1 MEKIQ
6 NQLAKQMNYD
16 QVKEG
21 EEKTSSD
28 YVTFDAFFLKDLN
41 GDGTPEKVRG
51 TCKEVFTDDDLYLE
65 LNVKTKGYLKDAK
78 IDIGQKSSR
87 NYYFNTELAADSQ
100 IKQDYVADDTQT
112 IEFNNLNNGTHLL
125 LSGKVRT
132 GSYKKGK
139 DNYDMNHL
147 YALTPENLSM
157 KNNIVFTGTW
167 VEEKEDGTTQEV
179 PISKTVPFQVDWY
192 GTNQCEWY
200 PTTDQTNSAKT
211 IVDKTKQQFNITC
224 DLRIMDT
231 KKELLVKD
239 YTIEGTLPQINGYDP
254 ISIAVDNSKITVN
267 YDATTRKFTM
277 KQSYETERINYYKM
291 GGTLNI
297 VYPLA
302 AYEGYQDPTK
312 ETIQIPV
319 KGYFNSYNNP
329 NPEFKNPYTS
339 NVVEKNIKVKIYR
352 EIVKA
357 RINITV
363 GSQVWSRNN
372 DVDSKYIVS
381 KQKPVRI
388 YNGLSQQ
395 ESKDYY
401 KVTWQFQPQ
410 GESSS
415 SGVVMREKGVLENT
429 ITKPNDQ
436 FVKEDDSEISME
448 NITQNIGIYFKTT
461 YVNSILGENGWI
473 KVYNDDTNEL
483 IETFDNQKMGKY
495 YSENSFYHYASP
507 IAHVRIETSAVTGD
521 ETEYSDITITHI
533 KELNDAE
540 IIKQYPTKAEF
551 DQLKYIK
558 SHVAATTDNTKAEAN
573 NKALYTYPF
582 SAVTMNLGE
591 NRLYYESWDLST
603 QQEKDMKITIAS
615 DDSDFTSA
623 KNKLYNLI
631 CPWQN
636 GEYLLKMPKDIIGLT
651 IQDVTTNRSDVK
663 ITHYETFEKEGNIYI
678 KIQTKNTIPTYYQ
691 IVLNAKVTPNP
702 ASPSQDEEVELY
714 AYNQNAAG
722 EYEPGVSK
730 DVYDVN
736 ENSNVEEQVG
746 YLTRKIG
753 LISSNSLLT
762 GQKATQYDNAGNIA
776 ISPRIAKVDKN
787 QRTANIGISV
797 VNNYSST
804 ISGITILGTIPT
816 KGNQY
821 ILNQTDLGS
830 TYSTTMNSTGIQVPE
845 ELKNYTKVYYTEQEK
860 PTKDLTN
867 SQNGWTT
874 TPTDWSKIKS
884 YLIDLG
890 DYVLPQKQ
898 SYLFEYQVN
907 IPEGL
912 AYNDVSYAQHGVYFS
927 LDTKEGKYATETEPA
942 KLGLL
947 ITKEFDLNLTKY
959 HVNTKDTV
967 QGATYQIADEEGNK
981 VTGITDEKGNLILKG
996 LLVGRAYTLKETI
1009 SPTGYDLNPDEVK
1022 FKIQDNANGG
1032 FDLVLQS
1039 GTVKDQKVVIGTD
1052 GSVTLQMA
1060 VEDTKPG
1067 DFKTIIVHHNIYDA
1081 TTKQYTTNKVMLNDG
1096 TFAKDETKKG
1106 LIGSSYTTE
1115 PLSNIYKMYQLY
1127 ETPKNA
1133 NGIFTEGI
1141 NDIYYY
1147 YVLKPGTVTGKTTKT
1162 ASTGQ
1167 TTEDQK
1173 PLLTDE
1179 RGEITYTIHATGTI
1193 QDYKGNATLKIIDQ
1207 LPASIDTT
1215 KSDLAGGVYS
1225 PTDKTI
1231 TWTETLADVDVF
1243 DGQKY
1248 PYDLTK
1254 NFKVVYTDQDVTK
1267 PIVNTTYGQ
1276 IILYQPDQSEKS
1288 TTKITE
1294 STSTVEQA
1302 YQTNIETKKIWDDQ
1316 SNKAQKRPSSVT
1328 FKLEGNGQSY
1338 TKELTAQNAQA
1349 DNANIWS
1356 VTFTDLPKYDS
1367 KGNLISYTLSEE
1379 NVNNLYYDS
1388 ANTIVDQQAKTITNQ
1403 FAVPGEKVNVPVAKI
1418 WDDQNNQAGKRP
1430 NGVIITIRGNGLT
1443 REHTLTAEDQADGN
1457 SNKWQ
1462 YTFTDLPKYDENGND
1477 VNYTVA
1483 EKDLGNIYYTAQNTK
1498 VDQQT
1503 KTITNT
1509 FVVPDEKIN
1518 VPVTKIWDDQS
1529 NKAQKRPSSVT
1540 FKLEGNGQSYTKELT
1555 AQNAQADNANIWS
1568 VTFTDL
1574 PKYDSKGNLI
1584 SYTLSEENV
1593 NNLYYD
1599 SANTIVD
1606 QQAKTITN
1614 QFAVPGEKV
1623 NVPVTKVW
1631 DDQNNQAGKR
1641 PNGVIITIRGNG
1653 LTREH
1658 TLTAKD
1664 QADGNSNKWQYTFT
1678 DLPKYDE
1685 NGNAAEY
1692 TVAEKD
1698 LGNIYYTAQNTKVD
1712 QQSKTIT
1719 NTFAVPTD
1727 SINVAVQKVW
1737 DDQENAKN
1745 RRPNSVSVSLLKQGN
1760 VVENTKV
1767 ELTQENEWKHTY
1779 ENLPKYDENGN
1790 EFVYSV
1796 QESETNSGDL
1806 EYYETPVINGTNP
1819 IIITNRYKTKKV
1831 DLDSKITKESDAT
1844 ITNSQQEISYT
1855 IHYTATVNNYIG
1867 QAKVTI
1873 VDNLPYPIDTEKS
1886 QLDGGVYDENKKTIT
1901 WTENIEHINT
1911 DTSKQAYA
1919 VDITKNIQVVYKN
1932 LDASQENISNEATG
1946 TIQFLKTETSNEV
1959 KTEKEVPVQ
1968 IMGKV
1973 VAKYVDQDT
1982 KEEIETA
1989 ENMEGKVGTE
1999 YTTVQKE
2006 IPNYDFVESSGNTIG
2021 HYQEGN
2027 TEVTYYYRKT
2037 PAKVIVKYVDE
2048 KGEELAPSETI
2059 DGYVTKPYETKEK
2072 EIENYVMD
2080 HVVGE
2085 TKGDMTKEDIT
2096 ITYVYHKAKAEVIV
2110 KYLEKKTEKE
2120 LAPSETISGVV
2131 GDAFETSRKTIPNY
2145 RAVDPEPKE
2154 TKGNMVKGTTE
2165 IIYYYEEI
2173 PNGTVN
2179 IKYWDVDTN
2188 QEITYVNE
2196 KGKTTNYG
2204 YTIIGKVESDYQAE
2218 EKTIPYYDIVENR
2231 KPDNASGKIEEGKT
2245 TEVNYYYKKKIFN
2258 LKVQKKVV
2266 SFIVNGEEKPIENA
2280 NKSKIEIHRKEI
2292 DNTNLQVKYQIIVQ
2306 NDGGIEGTAKV
2317 VEKIPA
2323 GFQVASGTSSEWVKD
2338 TDGNLSAD
2346 VKLQPNETK
2355 TWEVILDWEREEDNF
2370 GKKINQVTLTD
2381 LQNPAGFDETNAK
2394 DNTAEADVYVAIA
2407 TGKEVPILIIV
2418 LSFFTVAGVLILGYE
2433 YECYRKERK

>member
-1 MEKIQ
+1 MENIQ
-6 NQLAKQMNYD
+6 NHLAKQMTYD

-21 EEKTSSD
+21 EEKTDND

-78 IDIGQKSSR
+78 IDIGKQSSR

-112 IEFNNLNNGTHLL
+112 IEFNKLNNGTHLL
-125 LSGKVRT
+125 LSGKVRS
-132 GSYKKGK
+132 GRYEEKKDDFGG
-139 DNYDMNHL
+139 HL
-147 YALTPENLSM
+147 SALTPENLSM

-192 GTNQCEWY
+192 GTNQCDWDY
-200 PTTDQTNSAKT
+200 KTADVQTNQATT
-211 IVDKTKQQFNITC
+211 IIDKTKQQFNLAIKLYVT
-224 DLRIMDT
+224 DT
-231 KKELLVKD
+231 VEELLVKD

-254 ISIAVDNSKITVN
+254 ISVTTDNDNTIN
-267 YDATTRKFTM
+267 YDTTTHKFSIK
-277 KQSYETERINYYKM
+277 KQREGTNIQYYQM
-291 GGTLNI
+291 GGTLK
-297 VYPLA
+297 VAYPLA

-329 NPEFKNPYTS
+329 NPEFKNPYPS
-339 NVVEKNIKVKIYR
+339 NEVEKNIKVNIYR
-352 EIVKA
+352 EVEKA
-357 RINITV
+357 KINIKV
-363 GSQVWSRNN
+363 GSQV
-372 DVDSKYIVS
+372 DSYSQNIYSSYIVS
-381 KQKPVRI
+381 KQKPTRI

-401 KVTWQFQPQ
+401 KVTWEFYPN
-410 GESSS
+410 EENSS
-415 SGVVMREKGVLENT
+415 SGVIMREKGDLENT

-436 FVKEDDSEISME
+436 FVKKDNSEISME
-448 NITQNIGIYFKTT
+448 NVTKNIGIYFGK
-461 YVNSILGENGWI
+461 YYYISNILGENGWV

-483 IETFDNQKMGKY
+483 IETFDIKKMEEY
-495 YSENSFYHYASP
+495 NSESSFYHYASP
-507 IAHVRIETSAVTGD
+507 IAHVRIETSAVTGNGND
-521 ETEYSDITITHI
+521 STELVITHV

-558 SHVAATTDNTKAEAN
+558 SHVAATTDDTKAEAN
-573 NKALYTYPF
+573 DKALYTYPF
-582 SAVTMNLGE
+582 SVFTMNLGE
-591 NRLYYESWDLST
+591 NRLYYKSWSLST

-615 DDSDFTSA
+615 DESDFVSV

-651 IQDVTTNRSDVK
+651 IQNVTTNQSDVK

-678 KIQTKNTIPTYYQ
+678 KIQTKNTTPTYYQ

-722 EYEPGVSK
+722 DYEPGVSK

-736 ENSNVEEQVG
+736 GNSNVEEQVG

-787 QRTANIGISV
+787 QRTANIGISI

-804 ISGITILGTIPT
+804 ISGITILGTIPK

-821 ILNQTDLGS
+821 ILNQNDLGS

-845 ELKNYTKVYYTEQEK
+845 ELKNYTKVYYSEQEK

-912 AYNDVSYAQHGVYFS
+912 AYNDVSYAQHGVYFF

-967 QGATYQIADEEGNK
+967 QGATYQVADEEGNK

-1039 GTVKDQKVVIGTD
+1039 GTVKDQKVVTGTD

-1067 DFKTIIVHHNIYDA
+1067 DFKTITVHHYIYDA
-1081 TTKQYTTNKVMLNDG
+1081 TTKQYTTNKVMLKDG

-1133 NGIFTEGI
+1133 NGTFTEKM

-1147 YVLKPGTVTGKTTKT
+1147 YVLKPSMVTGKTTKM

-1193 QDYKGNATLKIIDQ
+1193 QDYKGNAMVKIIDQ

-1231 TWTETLADVDVF
+1231 TWTETMTGIDVF

-1254 NFKVVYTDQDVTK
+1254 KFKVVYTDQDVTK

-1294 STSTVEQA
+1294 ATSTVEQA
-1302 YQTNIETKKIWDDQ
+1302 YQTNIETKKIWNDQ

-1367 KGNLISYTLSEE
+1367 KGNLIPYTLSEE

-1388 ANTIVDQQAKTITNQ
+1388 ANTVVDQQAKTITN
-1403 FAVPGEKVNVPVAKI
+1403 
-1418 WDDQNNQAGKRP
+1418 
-1430 NGVIITIRGNGLT
+1430 T
-1443 REHTLTAEDQADGN
+1443 
-1457 SNKWQ
+1457 
-1462 YTFTDLPKYDENGND
+1462 
-1477 VNYTVA
+1477 
-1483 EKDLGNIYYTAQNTK
+1483 
-1498 VDQQT
+1498 
-1503 KTITNT
+1503 
-1509 FVVPDEKIN
+1509 
-1518 VPVTKIWDDQS
+1518 
-1529 NKAQKRPSSVT
+1529 
-1540 FKLEGNGQSYTKELT
+1540 
-1555 AQNAQADNANIWS
+1555 
-1568 VTFTDL
+1568 
-1574 PKYDSKGNLI
+1574 
-1584 SYTLSEENV
+1584 
-1593 NNLYYD
+1593 
-1599 SANTIVD
+1599 
-1606 QQAKTITN
+1606 
-1614 QFAVPGEKV
+1614 FAVPGEKV

-1641 PNGVIITIRGNG
+1641 PNGVTITIRGNG

-1658 TLTAKD
+1658 TLTAED
-1664 QADGNSNKWQYTFT
+1664 QVEGNSNKWQYTFT

-1685 NGNAAEY
+1685 NGNDVNY
-1692 TVAEKD
+1692 KVAEKD
-1698 LGNIYYTAQNTKVD
+1698 LGNIYYTAQNAKVD

-1719 NTFAVPTD
+1719 NTFAVPADTV
-1727 SINVAVQKVW
+1727 NVAVQKVW

-1806 EYYETPVINGTNP
+1806 EYYEAPVINGTNP

-1831 DLDSKITKESDAT
+1831 DLNSKITKESDAT

-1886 QLDGGVYDENKKTIT
+1886 QLDGGVYDENKKTII

-1946 TIQFLKTETSNEV
+1946 TIQFLETEASNEV

-2006 IPNYDFVESSGNTIG
+2006 IPNYDFVESSGNTTG

-2027 TEVTYYYRKT
+2027 AEVTYYYRKT
-2037 PAKVIVKYVDE
+2037 PAKVIVKYVNE

-2179 IKYWDVDTN
+2179 IKYWDADTN

-2204 YTIIGKVESDYQAE
+2204 YTIIGKIESDYQAE

-2266 SFIVNGEEKPIENA
+2266 SFIVNGEEKTIENA

-2292 DNTNLQVKYQIIVQ
+2292 DNTNLQVKYQIIAQ

-2355 TWEVILDWEREEDNF
+2355 TWEVILDWEKEEDNF
-2370 GKKINQVTLTD
+2370 GKKINQVTLTN

-2418 LSFFTVAGVLILGYE
+2418 LSFFTVAGALILGYE
-2433 YECYRKERK
+2433 YECYRKESK